1 MHMPMQQILMAEL
14 IIEERRRQAARVNR
28 DRGLA
33 ESARQARRR
42 RRAARA

>member
-1 MHMPMQQILMAEL
+1 MHMSMQQMLMAEL
-14 IIEERRRQAARVNR
+14 IVDERRRDAARVNR